1 MQIDLAKT
9 VAAQA
14 ATAFQ
19 TVADVMEWPTI
30 IRSISSVEA
39 LTPGPIRVGSRLR
52 EARIWLGHRAILEL
66 EVATMERPHRFRLL
80 AQHPD
85 LHHELD
91 YLIDA
96 VYGGGCRLMLVFRS
110 RPATAAGKTLQ
121 PLMSPFMA
129 IALRDELEND
139 LSDLAA
145 AIPRTNTSVS

>member
-19 TVADVMEWPTI
+19 TVAEVMDWPGI
-30 IRSISSVEA
+30 IGSIRSVEA

-52 EARIWLGHRAILEL
+52 EDRIWFGRRAILEL
-66 EVATMERPHRFRLL
+66 EVATMERPHRFRILV
-80 AQHPD
+80 QHPD

-96 VYGGGCRLMLVFRS
+96 VYGGGCRLTLVFRS
-110 RPATAAGKTLQ
+110 RGVTTAGKALQ
-121 PLMSPFMA
+121 PVMSPFMA

-145 AIPRTNTSVS
+145 AIPRTASREN

>member
-1 MQIDLAKT
+1 VQIDLAKT

-19 TVADVMEWPTI
+19 TVADVMNWPAI
-30 IRSISSVEA
+30 IRSISSVEV

-52 EARIWLGHRAILEL
+52 EFRIWLGHRAILEL

-80 AQHPD
+80 VQHPD
-85 LHHELD
+85 LHHEID
-91 YLIDA
+91 YVIDA
-96 VYGGGCRLMLVFRS
+96 VYGGCRLMLVFRS

-129 IALRDELEND
+129 IALRDEIEND

-145 AIPRTNTSVS
+145 AVPRTANRKI

>member
-19 TVADVMEWPTI
+19 TVPAVMDWPAI
-30 IRSISSVEA
+30 IRSISSIEA
-39 LTPGPIRVGSRLR
+39 LTPGRG
-52 EARIWLGHRAILEL
+52 
-66 EVATMERPHRFRLL
+66 
-80 AQHPD
+80 
-85 LHHELD
+85 
-91 YLIDA
+91 
-96 VYGGGCRLMLVFRS
+96 
-110 RPATAAGKTLQ
+110 GKTLQ

-145 AIPRTNTSVS
+145 AIPRTANRKI